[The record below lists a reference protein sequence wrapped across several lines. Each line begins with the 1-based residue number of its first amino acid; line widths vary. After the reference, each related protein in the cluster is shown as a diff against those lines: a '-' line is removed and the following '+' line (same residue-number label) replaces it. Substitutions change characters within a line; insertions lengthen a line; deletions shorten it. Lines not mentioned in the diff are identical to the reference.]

1 MASTVTIGGGSTGC
15 VLSMGAS
22 GASTNG
28 TSASVTAVSEIV
40 AINPNINWGEVDVTH
55 LGSGVRKDFIQGL
68 MDYTVD
74 VSGNYLPDKIDL
86 SAVPVQTTA
95 TGGGTKTWKITFN
108 ETTTATNQAVMIFE
122 GFLTRFSPS
131 IAGPEEKL
139 SFDMTIRGTTAI
151 TTAGFATS

>member
-1 MASTVTIGGGSTGC
+1 MSSTVTIGGGSTGC

-40 AINPNINWGEVDVTH
+40 SINPSINWNEVDVTH
-55 LGSGVRKDFIQGL
+55 LGSGVRRDFIQGL

-95 TGGGTKTWKITFN
+95 TGGGTKTFKITFN
-108 ETTTATNQAVMIFE
+108 ETTTATSQAVIIFE
-122 GFLTRFSPS
+122 GFVTRFNPS
-131 IAGPEEKL
+131 ISGPDEKI

-151 TTAGFATS
+151 TTAGFASS

>member
-40 AINPNINWGEVDVTH
+40 SINPNINWGEVDVTH

-68 MDYTVD
+68 MDYTLD
-74 VSGNYLPDKIDL
+74 VSGNYLPDKIDI
-86 SAVPVQTTA
+86 STVPIQTTA

-108 ETTTATNQAVMIFE
+108 ETTTATNQAVIIFE
-122 GFLTRFSPS
+122 GFITRFSPN

-139 SFDMTIRGTTAI
+139 GFDMTIRGTTAI
-151 TTAGFATS
+151 TTAGFASS

>member
-1 MASTVTIGGGSTGC
+1 MSSVATIGGGSTGC

-28 TSASVTAVSEIV
+28 TSASVTALIEIV
-40 AINPNINWGEVDVTH
+40 SINPNVNWGEVDVTH
-55 LGSGVRKDFIQGL
+55 LASGVRKDFIQGL

-74 VSGNYLPDKIDL
+74 VSGNYLPDKVDL
-86 SAVPVQTTA
+86 TAAPLQTTA

-108 ETTTATNQAVMIFE
+108 ETTAATNQAVMIFE
-122 GFLTRFSPS
+122 GFITRFSPA
-131 IAGPEEKL
+131 IQGPEEKVSL
-139 SFDMTIRGTTAI
+139 DFTIRGTSAI